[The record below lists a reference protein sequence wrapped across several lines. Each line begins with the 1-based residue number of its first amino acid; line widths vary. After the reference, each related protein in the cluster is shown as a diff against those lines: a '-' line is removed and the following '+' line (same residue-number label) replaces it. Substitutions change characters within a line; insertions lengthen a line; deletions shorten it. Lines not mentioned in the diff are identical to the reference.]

1 MRDKYAFIDTVGADE
16 QTHQHVPQHY
26 LVTAKDA
33 QARELLFLVREAMKV
48 AGYKVLVY
56 QTLSYSWMRP

>member
-1 MRDKYAFIDTVGADE
+1 MLTYAVHLSAGMRDKYAFIDTVGADE

-33 QARELLFLVREAMKV
+33 QARAPLLTYAHVC
-48 AGYKVLVY
+48 
-56 QTLSYSWMRP
+56 